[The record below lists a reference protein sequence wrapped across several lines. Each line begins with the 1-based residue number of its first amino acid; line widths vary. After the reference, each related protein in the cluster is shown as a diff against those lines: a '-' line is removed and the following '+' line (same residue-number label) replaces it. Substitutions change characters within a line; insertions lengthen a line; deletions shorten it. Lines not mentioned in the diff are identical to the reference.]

1 MVYGLMVPF
10 KCLACFKTPLFTNG
24 CEKRK
29 AIRQPR
35 PQTAREQSLFF
46 FRFSKGSARARERR
60 NRETR
65 ETRAPSVSRVAICVS
80 RVLLDGLEKKERL
93 LVVYRDLVSCELWY
107 FKDNRFSERLSG
119 ACSSRIFLNRNSLL
133 SPFNTDLIDP
143 CSRNS
148 GSVLFQP
155 EKDRPVTR
163 GGARGTFAPPPT
175 GPKGPHFDTQYPS

>member
-60 NRETR
+60 SRETR
-65 ETRAPSVSRVAICVS
+65 ETRVPSVSRVAICVS
-80 RVLLDGLEKKERL
+80 RVLLDGLQKKERL

-133 SPFNTDLIDP
+133 SPSNTDLIDP

-163 GGARGTFAPPPT
+163 GGARGAFAPPPT